1 MLKMQQFISVWVL
14 VLGIA
19 ASSCGQAPP
28 LPPLSV
34 NADPLYKNHPQ
45 YREGTL
51 TTKRFK
57 HEEIVP
63 LIAKLPAPLFQVQ
76 TVGKSMEGRT
86 IYHIKA
92 GSGPVTV
99 LLWSQMHGDEST
111 ATMAL
116 FDIFNF
122 LQRSDELNPLRELLL
137 TKLNIHFIPMLNPD
151 GAERFTR
158 RNVQDIDINR
168 DAQRLVTPEGQIL
181 KRVRDS
187 LSAQWGF
194 NLHDQSRYY
203 AAGTN
208 PKTAS
213 ISFLAP
219 AYNVEKEIND
229 VRGNAMRLI
238 AMMNRT
244 LQQYIPERVARYDD
258 THEPRAFGDNI
269 QKWGTSTILIE
280 SGGLPNDPEKQELR
294 RLNFVSILTAL
305 EGIAQEVYSQYD
317 FTFYDALPFNESNA
331 FHDLILRETE
341 VQRNGRWYKV
351 DLAFRRDEVPV
362 NNFRYYYY
370 RGSISEVG
378 DLSTSFGYEEFQA
391 KGYRA
396 VPGKVYSTLL
406 PNVQELAKLDVAALL
421 KAGVTDIPVKA
432 FDNTLASSQLPVRLV
447 RPDEK
452 NGAIRLGSNPSVLLQ
467 KEGETHYVVV
477 NGVLFDVR
485 QDPQKLR
492 ELVRKAVQ

>member
-1 MLKMQQFISVWVL
+1 MQQFISVWVL

-86 IYHIKA
+86 IYHIKT
-92 GSGPVTV
+92 GNGPVTV

-137 TKLNIHFIPMLNPD
+137 TRLNIHFIPMLNPD

-378 DLSTSFGYEEFQA
+378 DLSTSFGYEEFRPKGTAPSPA
-391 KGYRA
+391 KCIQRSC
-396 VPGKVYSTLL
+396 PMCRNSLSSTW
-406 PNVQELAKLDVAALL
+406 
-421 KAGVTDIPVKA
+421 
-432 FDNTLASSQLPVRLV
+432 
-447 RPDEK
+447 RP
-452 NGAIRLGSNPSVLLQ
+452 
-467 KEGETHYVVV
+467 Y
-477 NGVLFDVR
+477 
-485 QDPQKLR
+485 
-492 ELVRKAVQ
+492 